1 MLLRRDII
9 RRDEALCLS
18 HIQYMSLIWGNANA
32 KNLKP
37 VNKCIKSVARFVLEK
52 QKYDSIKQEMTEK
65 LGWLLPNFLYNFR
78 SLCFIKQFSY
88 HMTPTYFNNLFNLK
102 LVDSRN
108 GMLSKTNVQFKN
120 KFSDRTIESVSVKH
134 FNALSIELR
143 NDDLIPCFKSKLF
156 DHMLV
161 SKTIKFFFFLIKH

>member
-1 MLLRRDII
+1 
-9 RRDEALCLS
+9 
-18 HIQYMSLIWGNANA
+18 
-32 KNLKP
+32 
-37 VNKCIKSVARFVLEK
+37 
-52 QKYDSIKQEMTEK
+52 
-65 LGWLLPNFLYNFR
+65 
-78 SLCFIKQFSY
+78 
-88 HMTPTYFNNLFNLK
+88 MTPTYFNNLIDLK

-134 FNALSIELR
+134 FTALSIELR
-143 NDDLIPCFKSKLF
+143 NDDLIPCFKSNLF